1 MATAELPPYPPRYT
15 NEKQGLDVSTLSP
28 QGDQQR
34 MADQTERVYSSAATT
49 AEKLAS
55 NILQASDM
63 AASVTTRMAENA
75 IVTLNSFANDRIE
88 RTVPSSHPPMV
99 PERWKS
105 RSARA
110 ALFALRVRRR
120 SSVVRSVSSVLAV
133 GLTKSAEL
141 VGKGFFALFKLML
154 TLYYQVASMRGHAH
168 VPLSDEFTAVAL
180 VGAAMLMAYVRVYDA
195 IEQATTAVFTTIIDA
210 SQRYLSH
217 RYGMHVAEL
226 TRELV
231 GIAQDTVL
239 AFLMWWR
246 IALRAIISNGALRE
260 ARKFLAPHVPPELLT
275 NGQRTPTSERV
286 HRD

>member
-34 MADQTERVYSSAATT
+34 MVDQTERVYSSAATT

-105 RSARA
+105 
-110 ALFALRVRRR
+110 R